1 VRLQAA
7 KNAYFHPV
15 VSLAPQNLLR
25 VIEGYNVYSLLLED
39 EGNEDLWTMVGE
51 GVMETLYSDIS
62 WVNNPY
68 GIYEYAQTID
78 KPW

>member
-1 VRLQAA
+1 M
-7 KNAYFHPV
+7 
-15 VSLAPQNLLR
+15 
-25 VIEGYNVYSLLLED
+25 IEGYNVYSLLLED